1 MVGMIS
7 GIVSGMDTQ
16 SIVSQLMQL
25 ERQPQLR
32 LQSQKAALEKLI
44 STYRSLNTKVSSIG
58 DATKALTGLNGW
70 TLAKATSS
78 DPTRVAVT
86 ATAGAA
92 TTSFTFA
99 VKSLATAASAISSGS
114 VSSPDTVVT
123 DGPLLLTS
131 GTAALGFSSVVAGSS
146 LAVGEHTLAVTAG
159 SQAAA
164 LSGSTAVPAAVTVT
178 NDQNTLN
185 LTVDGVARTV
195 TLTAG
200 TYTPDSLTTELQS
213 KLGTGVTASLGTDGR
228 LSLTGTT
235 TGSAASLSVTGGS
248 NQLLTSLGLTVGASA
263 TGTDPLV
270 ELDGQPTTVTRSGD
284 QLTIT
289 NGTGDSVVGTLAAG
303 GAQVGEA
310 TVDMVSGTTGGRSLG
325 QVVNDINASGGD
337 VTAAAIQTSPGVY
350 RLQLTSKGTGAASA
364 FSLDGTAFPSSL
376 SGLGTM
382 QVVNAGS
389 DAVLSV
395 GGGTGA
401 YEITRPSNTIT
412 DLFKGVT
419 LTLAKADPATQVT
432 VDVERDTD
440 GLADQAQK
448 LVDALN
454 STLTEISTLTEYDPA
469 TKKAGALVG
478 DSMLRRIRSSLV
490 EAVSWQTS
498 VVSAVDG
505 STLTA
510 GSVGI
515 ELQRDGTFT
524 LDKAT
529 FLEAYAKDPAAVEA
543 LLGKGTEAAPGI
555 AGRVE
560 NEVDRITDRV
570 DGLIPGTIKSKESQ
584 IRGYTDRIS
593 SWDSRLELRQLTLQ
607 RQFTAMEKALGAAQS
622 QGQWLAGQIA
632 GLPSWGA

>member
-32 LQSQKAALEKLI
+32 LQSQKAAIEKLI

-58 DATKALTGLNGW
+58 DAAKAMTGVNGW

-78 DPTRVAVT
+78 DPTRVAVS

-92 TTSFTFA
+92 TASFTFA

-114 VSSPDTVVT
+114 VSSLDTVVT

-131 GTAALGFSSVVAGSS
+131 GIEALGFSSVVAGSS
-146 LAVGEHTLAVTAG
+146 LAAGEHALAVTAA
-159 SQAAA
+159 STAAT
-164 LSGSTAVPAAVTVT
+164 LSGTTPVAASVTVT
-178 NDQNTLN
+178 NGQNTVN

-195 TLTAG
+195 TLAAG
-200 TYTPDSLTTELQS
+200 TYTPASLTAELQN
-213 KLGTGVTASLGTDGR
+213 KLGTGVTATLGGDGK

-235 TGSAASLSVTGGS
+235 TGSTSSLTVTGGS
-248 NQLLTSLGLTVGASA
+248 NQLLTSLGLTAGASA
-263 TGTDPLV
+263 TGTDPV
-270 ELDGQPTTVTRSGD
+270 IELDGQATTVMRSGA
-284 QLTIT
+284 QLTIS
-289 NGTGDSVVGTLAAG
+289 NAAGDSVVATLAAG
-303 GAQVGEA
+303 GATVGQA
-310 TVDMVSGTTGGRSLG
+310 TVEKIGDTTGGRTLG
-325 QVVNDINASGGD
+325 QVVDDINASGAD

-350 RLQLTSKGTGAASA
+350 RLQLTSKTTGAASS
-364 FSLDGTAFPSSL
+364 FSLSASSFPSSL
-376 SGLGTM
+376 STLGTM
-382 QVVNAGS
+382 QELNKGT
-389 DAVLSV
+389 DAVLTV
-395 GGGTGA
+395 GSGTGA
-401 YEITRPSNTIT
+401 YDITRPSNTIT

-432 VDVERDTD
+432 VDVVRDTE

-448 LVDALN
+448 LVDAIN
-454 STLTEISTLTEYDPA
+454 STLSEIGTLTKYDPA
-469 TKKAGALVG
+469 TKKAGALAG
-478 DSMLRRIRSSLV
+478 DGMLRRVRSSLV
-490 EAVSWQTS
+490 EAVSWQAS

-515 ELQRDGTFT
+515 ELQRDGSFT

-560 NEVDRITDRV
+560 AEITRITDRV
-570 DGLIPGTIKSKESQ
+570 EGLIPGTIKGKESQ
-584 IRGYTDRIS
+584 IRGYTERIA
-593 SWDSRLELRQLTLQ
+593 SWDNRLELRQLTLQ